1 MQRKQRRPKLKG
13 VPSSEHFTVSLLL
26 ARHDVRVLSGEG
38 WPVNGSD
45 RRVSSA
51 SCELKSAEM
60 CWVSEAMRRRLQ
72 RLRVRGG
79 ARVPTVH
86 QLQYST
92 WLDKWKLSLV

>member
-1 MQRKQRRPKLKG
+1 M
-13 VPSSEHFTVSLLL
+13 
-26 ARHDVRVLSGEG
+26 ARIAGYQVH
-38 WPVNGSD
+38 
-45 RRVSSA
+45 SSA

-86 QLQYST
+86 QLQ
-92 WLDKWKLSLV
+92 